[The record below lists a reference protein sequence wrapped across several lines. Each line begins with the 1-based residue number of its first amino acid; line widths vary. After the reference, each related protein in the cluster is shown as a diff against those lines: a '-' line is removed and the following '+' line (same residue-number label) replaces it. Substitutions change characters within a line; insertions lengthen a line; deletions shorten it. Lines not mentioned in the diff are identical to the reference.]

1 MPQTMNIKQTR
12 EVDGTSH
19 KLCKTQ
25 AWTPAPG
32 GLCSL
37 RMKRKV
43 GKLGK
48 FGYFKNL
55 VTMALY
61 VFWSLR
67 HFTRTLQAR
76 TFSEGLALLL
86 LSLNPNGWRAVF
98 SLELGPKH
106 FGETSCW
113 RIRNL
118 ETHTSPL
125 MSFWFHNPRIQWAEA
140 NTLAVKCCTR
150 LGWLCS
156 AKHCPK

>member
-1 MPQTMNIKQTR
+1 MPQTMNIKETR
-12 EVDGTSH
+12 EVGGTSH
-19 KLCKTQ
+19 KLRKTQ

-43 GKLGK
+43 GKLG
-48 FGYFKNL
+48 
-55 VTMALY
+55 TMALY

-76 TFSEGLALLL
+76 NFSEGLALLL

-106 FGETSCW
+106 F
-113 RIRNL
+113 
-118 ETHTSPL
+118 
-125 MSFWFHNPRIQWAEA
+125 
-140 NTLAVKCCTR
+140 
-150 LGWLCS
+150 
-156 AKHCPK
+156 